1 MGGRKLH
8 CKNEER
14 KKAMK
19 KKHVTAMQVIHDA
32 AVSIPRQITSSDV
45 IQSQITTLM
54 SSSSFSHLHPSWKIA
69 TADLALTL
77 CKLEVQHLS
86 SSEALLLAS
95 ASLANL
101 NLLNRPLPKVFE
113 VSIVLGI
120 VV

>member
-32 AVSIPRQITSSDV
+32 AVSIPRHITSSDV
-45 IQSQITTLM
+45 IHSTLM
-54 SSSSFSHLHPSWKIA
+54 NSSFSYLHPSWKIA

-77 CKLEVQHLS
+77 CKLDVQHLS